1 MNGSNGPFM
10 LVGARSFGRIAAMRL
25 TAARSPKQT
34 LDGPLGAAMRRMT
47 SLGPDLP
54 SSDRSSAASA
64 FVRCQPNFSAVLS
77 FLKQAMKACSLVS
90 PATFML
96 PSRMLELRKN
106 GSDRIHFN
114 YSRLAPAKMT
124 MIVAILA

>member
-1 MNGSNGPFM
+1 
-10 LVGARSFGRIAAMRL
+10 
-25 TAARSPKQT
+25 
-34 LDGPLGAAMRRMT
+34 
-47 SLGPDLP
+47 
-54 SSDRSSAASA
+54 
-64 FVRCQPNFSAVLS
+64 VLS

-96 PSRMLELRKN
+96 PSRILELRKN

-114 YSRLAPAKMT
+114 YSRLASVKMT

>member
-114 YSRLAPAKMT
+114 YSRPAPVKMA